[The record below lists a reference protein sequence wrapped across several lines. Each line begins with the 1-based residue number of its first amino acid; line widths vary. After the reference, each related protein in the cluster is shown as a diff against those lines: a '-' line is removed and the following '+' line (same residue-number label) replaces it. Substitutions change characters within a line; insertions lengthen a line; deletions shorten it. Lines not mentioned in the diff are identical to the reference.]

1 MISFSFWWNH
11 PTFKELSFDF
21 ENVFWLSNWSIK
33 LFFLKNNQ
41 KSGWLKWLIEKLLTR
56 LSGKEEYCPQTWASD
71 EKFDK
76 LETLVKLDKLDKL
89 DTLVKLDMV
98 DERGSDEWS
107 REAAEL
113 AAAAIFDK
121 KKLFQRFEKK
131 LNRLVLAQKYLVWRK
146 YIWRHNCSV
155 KKVTWNSSF

>member
-1 MISFSFWWNH
+1 M
-11 PTFKELSFDF
+11 
-21 ENVFWLSNWSIK
+21 
-33 LFFLKNNQ
+33 
-41 KSGWLKWLIEKLLTR
+41 KWLIEKLLTR

-113 AAAAIFDK
+113 AAAAIFYK
-121 KKLFQRFEKK
+121 KSFQRFDKKTKSSCLEKIHLK
-131 LNRLVLAQKYLVWRK
+131 
-146 YIWRHNCSV
+146 
-155 KKVTWNSSF
+155 T

>member
-1 MISFSFWWNH
+1 MMISFSFWWNH

-89 DTLVKLDMV
+89 DTLVKLDKLDTLVKLDMV

-113 AAAAIFDK
+113 AAAAIFNK
-121 KKLFQRFEKK
+121 KKKISAIWQKTKSSCLGPKVSCLEKIHLK
-131 LNRLVLAQKYLVWRK
+131 
-146 YIWRHNCSV
+146 
-155 KKVTWNSSF
+155 T

>member
-1 MISFSFWWNH
+1 M
-11 PTFKELSFDF
+11 
-21 ENVFWLSNWSIK
+21 
-33 LFFLKNNQ
+33 
-41 KSGWLKWLIEKLLTR
+41 KWIIEKLLTR

-113 AAAAIFDK
+113 AAAAIFYK
-121 KKLFQRFEKK
+121 KKIISAIWQKAQY
-131 LNRLVLAQKYLVWRK
+131 RLDLAQKFLLKCKW
-146 YIWRHNCSV
+146 YIWKNICCC
-155 KKVTWNSSF
+155 